1 MKENS
6 RVYARIVGTGSY
18 VPEKLLTNEDLTK
31 MVNTT
36 DAWITERTGIK
47 TRHITGPDEATSDLA
62 AEAGRQALEA
72 AGVAPEEVDCIV
84 VGTCTPD
91 MFFPSTGCLVQH
103 KLGARNACAFDVS
116 AACSG
121 MIYSTSVGDAFIRS
135 GQYKTVLVIGA
146 DAVTK
151 MVDFTDRNT
160 CVLFGDGAG
169 AFVLRP
175 GDTPGIEYTE
185 LGADGSQSRIL
196 EIPAGGS
203 RMPTSHETVDNGSHY
218 VKAMGREVFK
228 LAVRVMEKS
237 VVEALEKC
245 GLHSDQ
251 IDLLV
256 PHQANLRIIDAG
268 RQRLGLPWE
277 KVWVNIDRYGNTTAG
292 TIPIALDE
300 AIRSGHAGPGKRIV
314 LVSFGAGF
322 TWAIMVLTL

>member
-1 MKENS
+1 M
-6 RVYARIVGTGSY
+6 YAKIVGTGSY
-18 VPEKLLTNEDLTK
+18 VPEKVLTNEDLAK
-31 MVNTT
+31 MVDTSDT
-36 DAWITERTGIK
+36 WITERTGIK
-47 TRHITGPDEATSDLA
+47 TRHVTRPDETTSDLA
-62 AEAGRQALEA
+62 AEAGRRALEA

-91 MFFPSTGCLVQH
+91 MFFPSTGCLVQAR
-103 KLGARNACAFDVS
+103 LGAKNACAFDVS

-121 MIYSTSVGDAFIRS
+121 MIYSTSVGEAFIRS

-146 DAVTK
+146 DAITK
-151 MVDFTDRNT
+151 MVDFKDRNT

-169 AFVLRP
+169 AFVLQP
-175 GDTPGIEYTE
+175 SPQPGIEYTE
-185 LGADGSQSRIL
+185 LGADGSQSQIL

-203 RMPTSHETVDNGSHY
+203 RLPASHETVDKGDHY

-228 LAVRVMEKS
+228 LAVRVMEKT

-245 GLHSDQ
+245 NLRPDQ
-251 IDLLV
+251 VDLLI

-300 AIRSGHAGPGKRIV
+300 AIRSEHVGPGKRVV